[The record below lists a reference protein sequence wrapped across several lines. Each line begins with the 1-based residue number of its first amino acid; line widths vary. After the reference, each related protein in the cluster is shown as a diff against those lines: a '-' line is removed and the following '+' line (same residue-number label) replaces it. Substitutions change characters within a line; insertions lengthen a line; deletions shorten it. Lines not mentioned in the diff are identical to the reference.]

1 MSKYILSELTK
12 LSLMILSLIFLSSC
26 ESIEK
31 RGTPKSTLNLVK
43 LVSDIADSNFNRNI
57 LEGYVGPLI
66 LIDENQFGYIYKGGD
81 FQTKDGFVIHIESA
95 SGRKANGLEGI
106 SNLIMKI
113 EVEKCYTSTKA
124 ISEFNLSANERVPIP
139 GSPHAKTMQ
148 FQFQKQLTAL
158 GLGTMNLGFS
168 TNKCLDTVSFLK

>member
-1 MSKYILSELTK
+1 MF
-12 LSLMILSLIFLSSC
+12 LSLISLSSC

-31 RGTPKSTLNLVK
+31 SDTKKITLNLVR
-43 LVSDIADSNFNRNI
+43 LVSDIADSNFNRNV

-66 LIDENQFGYIYKGGD
+66 LVDENQFGYIYKGGD
-81 FQTKDGFVIHIESA
+81 FQTKDGFEIHIESA
-95 SGRKANGLEGI
+95 AGRKANGLEGI

-124 ISEFNLSANERVPIP
+124 ISDFNLSTNERIPIP
-139 GSPHAKTMQ
+139 GSPHAKTMR
-148 FQFQKQLTAL
+148 FHFHRQLTAL

-168 TNKCLDTVSFLK
+168 ENKCLDTISFQK